1 METAKAPL
9 HVSSKR
15 LGDGSSALVHTATLH
30 GREVAAKVSG
40 VQEDSR
46 RQVRREARRY
56 ARLKH
61 PGILRCLGVAETGGS
76 VILVTEL
83 MRGGSLFHAL
93 RARNGKLLSR
103 EQMLGIGIQVARAL
117 AFVHNSYVDSIHFSS
132 ILLLTLVL
140 LAYIRT
146 GGSHLAI

>member
-1 METAKAPL
+1 MTHQSAHRHQRAMDPAKAPL

-15 LGDGSSALVHTATLH
+15 VGDGSSALVHIATLN

-40 VQEDSR
+40 VQEESQ

-76 VILVTEL
+76 VVLVTEL

-93 RARNGKLLSR
+93 RARNGKLLPR
-103 EQMLGIGIQVARAL
+103 VQMIGIAIQISRAL
-117 AFVHNSYVDSIHFSS
+117 AFVHNSYVVYVSFP
-132 ILLLTLVL
+132 L
-140 LAYIRT
+140 LAQF
-146 GGSHLAI
+146 HF